1 MNCGLLCKTTAGK
14 SIIGKRQN
22 YIFSCNSVFT
32 LNTHQKI
39 YIPGDHSCINV
50 SENVKCKTVQLMQC
64 LFTKQCIQE

>member
-1 MNCGLLCKTTAGK
+1 LE
-14 SIIGKRQN
+14 KRQN

-39 YIPGDHSCINV
+39 YILGDYSCINV
-50 SENVKCKTVQLMQC
+50 SENVKCKTVQWMQC